1 VGDHRARH
9 RGGGRRDA
17 QGRARVCG
25 DEAADRRAAR
35 PAGGS
40 HADVTYTYT
49 ALGPEGEAYVA
60 GRTEEAY
67 AAFMRDWEAALNAR
81 LERGATNDGTSR
93 G

>member
-1 VGDHRARH
+1 MLKVVPGYVVTRLRIDVLPA
-9 RGGGRRDA
+9 
-17 QGRARVCG
+17 
-25 DEAADRRAAR
+25 